1 MIDFIHQF
9 FPIGKFQGRERRGG
23 REGGGGTGPM
33 NLAAIYK
40 KWRRRRA
47 PFPPEISCVST
58 EEVEEREEEEEEEE
72 EVEEEEVE
80 GGFHLRGH
88 CDNDRKS
95 PVTLFSL

>member
-1 MIDFIHQF
+1 MILYINFSRLESSKG
-9 FPIGKFQGRERRGG
+9 GKDGG
-23 REGGGGTGPM
+23 GEGEGGGGTGPM
-33 NLAAIYK
+33 NLVAIYK
-40 KWRRRRA
+40 KWRRSRA

-72 EVEEEEVE
+72 EVE